1 MAAVCPAGP
10 RETSQLSVIRDKDRE
25 NGGKSRWEE
34 RVKMGGKDE
43 GKLPE
48 PMMTT
53 LECMPDFWT
62 GDGAANA
69 KAAAEKTEATRGLVL
84 LTKGLEVRC
93 REINRGNLNIHQDAP
108 ERVL

>member
-1 MAAVCPAGP
+1 
-10 RETSQLSVIRDKDRE
+10 
-25 NGGKSRWEE
+25 
-34 RVKMGGKDE
+34 MGGKDE

-69 KAAAEKTEATRGLVL
+69 RAAAERTEATRGLAL
-84 LTKGLEVRC
+84 LTKGLGVRC
-93 REINRGNLNIHQDAP
+93 REIRRGNLNIHQDSP
-108 ERVL
+108 